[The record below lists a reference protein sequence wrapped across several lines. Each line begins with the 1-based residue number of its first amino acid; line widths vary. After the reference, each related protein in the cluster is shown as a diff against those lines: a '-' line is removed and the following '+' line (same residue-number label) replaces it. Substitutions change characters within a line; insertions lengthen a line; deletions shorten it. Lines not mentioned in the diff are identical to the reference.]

1 MTVVKATFSLDP
13 KTVRLLDEAAR
24 CLAKPKSEIVR
35 DAIRD
40 YSARIGRLSEEE
52 RLRRLAA
59 FDERVP
65 KIPERPPEEVDREI
79 CAIRESR
86 RTGGRG
92 TPVERSCWTH
102 RAQSTIRCISI
113 YKSSKLKRL

>member
-1 MTVVKATFSLDP
+1 MAVVKLTFSLDP

-59 FDERVP
+59 FDDLVP
-65 KIPERPPEEVDREI
+65 KIPERPPEDVDREI
-79 CAIRESR
+79 YAIRESR
-86 RTGGRG
+86 RTGGRR
-92 TPVERSCWTH
+92 TPAE
-102 RAQSTIRCISI
+102 
-113 YKSSKLKRL
+113 